1 MWHIWALYYPSI
13 VQIQNHSNT
22 NINLNFR
29 KQHQRKVKKSSTKST
44 LKKQQVLMVNQL
56 KIEGAVL
63 FKLHCLVFPW
73 KSQTKYV
80 LFTEMILPVF
90 FFVDYID
97 RKLSGCFWFVRV
109 PKLKYQ
115 AAVNWKFRQRANP
128 YKSKKITIHFS
139 NCEYIDHSTYTQ
151 LCRVL

>member
-1 MWHIWALYYPSI
+1 VVYLWEWKIQGMSRATHTLATPLSITRIIQSLYYSPASRCINSSSESADRGRSI
-13 VQIQNHSNT
+13 IQVTLSS
-22 NINLNFR
+22 IPM
-29 KQHQRKVKKSSTKST
+29 KKP
-44 LKKQQVLMVNQL
+44 N
-56 KIEGAVL
+56 KICAIYGNDSPRL
-63 FKLHCLVFPW
+63 
-73 KSQTKYV
+73 
-80 LFTEMILPVF
+80 

-97 RKLSGCFWFVRV
+97 RKLPGCFWFVHV